1 MNITS
6 ASSVHHPYPRS
17 SVCTQMMTT
26 NTALLASL
34 SMLTSLLLT
43 GHWLRCSPSWRLFS
57 QTLIYATSFTV
68 GNFGARS
75 IRLASPEQI
84 RYFGHSLTHSLLLH
98 NFLTLVAGGSHFI
111 SRQPRFMRCSMVDP
125 RSDMPVR
132 LFTSMLHLIA
142 GFTLNFDGTERS

>member
-1 MNITS
+1 MTS
-6 ASSVHHPYPRS
+6 GINVHHPYRRS
-17 SVCTQMMTT
+17 SICTQMITT

-34 SMLTSLLLT
+34 SMLTSILLT
-43 GHWLRCSPSWRLFS
+43 GHWLRRSPSWRLLS
-57 QTLIYATSFTV
+57 QTLIYAASFTV

-84 RYFGHSLTHSLLLH
+84 RHFGHSLTHSLLLH
-98 NFLTLVAGGSHFI
+98 NFLTLLAGGSHLI
-111 SRQPRFMRCSMVDP
+111 SRQPSFMRCSMGDLQ
-125 RSDMPVR
+125 SDMPVR